1 MESDSLI
8 AMMSTDSID
17 LNQNDTLQK
26 ASEIETTVN
35 YKAKDSIFYDL
46 KNQKIMLYG
55 NSQIDYG
62 EINL

>member
-26 ASEIETTVN
+26 ASEIETTSYFMAQ
-35 YKAKDSIFYDL
+35 YK
-46 KNQKIMLYG
+46 
-55 NSQIDYG
+55 
-62 EINL
+62 

>member
-26 ASEIETTVN
+26 VSEIETTVN

-46 KNQKIMLYG
+46 KNQKIML
-55 NSQIDYG
+55 
-62 EINL
+62 